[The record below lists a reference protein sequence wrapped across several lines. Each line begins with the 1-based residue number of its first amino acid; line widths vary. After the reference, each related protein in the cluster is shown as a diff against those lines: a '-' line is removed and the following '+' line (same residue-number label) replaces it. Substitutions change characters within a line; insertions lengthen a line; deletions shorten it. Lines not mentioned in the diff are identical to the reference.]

1 MAFLDTTVVVAAG
14 VRLDLALGAVAA
26 GGDSFANDNE
36 TFIVA
41 RNTDASPRVIT
52 IQPKVPFIKGSDTGE
67 VATVAKVVTVPALAA
82 SIPGI
87 MHFDVPPGI
96 YGGNP
101 TMTYDATTGLT
112 LRVYRATL

>member
-14 VRLDLALGAVAA
+14 VVLDDPLGAVAA
-26 GGDSFANDNE
+26 GGDSFANDTE
-36 TFIVA
+36 TLVVA
-41 RNTDASPRVIT
+41 RNTDVGPRTIT

-67 VATVAKVVTVPALAA
+67 VATVAKVITVPAIAA

-87 MHFDVPPGI
+87 VLFDVPPGI
-96 YGGNP
+96 YGGAP

-112 LRVYRATL
+112 LRVYRTTL